1 MIKKKF
7 KFLKPKKLLIKK
19 AQNCFV
25 RELIDSESVYVKTG
39 TKTTRLNS
47 VKSNVILKN
56 RNQVH
61 ILDIFELNTS
71 LKQLIRILFSLKY
84 LKPGYSSEFIIYI

>member
-7 KFLKPKKLLIKK
+7 KFLKPKKVTKK

-39 TKTTRLNS
+39 RKTTRLNS

-84 LKPGYSSEFIIYI
+84 LKPGYSSDFIIYI